1 MHRLR
6 RPLYGWFALVALALH
21 LLLPLVHAGTVSS
34 GTFALAMCSSMGQQ
48 VQLVPWS
55 GDDGQPERALVK
67 TCPICAAQ
75 AAHGVLPLAS
85 RTQVVPLASHLPPPV
100 AVTVELSD
108 NQPEHHH
115 PPAQG
120 PPGA

>member
-6 RPLYGWFALVALALH
+6 RPFYGWFALVALALH
-21 LLLPLVHAGTVSS
+21 LLLPLVHAGTASS
-34 GTFALAMCSSMGQQ
+34 GTLALAMCSSMGQQ
-48 VQLVPWS
+48 VQLVPLS
-55 GDDGQPERALVK
+55 GDDGQAGQALVK

-75 AAHGVLPLAS
+75 AAHGVLPLPS
-85 RTQVVPLASHLPPPV
+85 STQVVPLATHLPPPV
-100 AVTVELSD
+100 AATVALSD
-108 NQPEHHH
+108 SHPEHHH

>member
-6 RPLYGWFALVALALH
+6 RPLYGWFALIALALH

-34 GTFALAMCSSMGQQ
+34 GTLALAMCSSVGQQ
-48 VQLVPWS
+48 VQVVPLGEH
-55 GDDGQPERALVK
+55 GDDGQTLVK
-67 TCPICAAQ
+67 SCPICAAQ
-75 AAHGVLPLAS
+75 AAHGVLPLPS
-85 RTQVVPLASHLPPPV
+85 STQVVPLATHLPPPV
-100 AVTVELSD
+100 AVTVALSD
-108 NQPEHHH
+108 SQPEHHH